1 MDFGFKPKMKALQ
14 EFDLP
19 DDLASAL
26 PNIVKDQAWE
36 GESRHFACTVVWL
49 AAARGAASADGGALL
64 LGLAPR

>member
-1 MDFGFKPKMKALQ
+1 MTQPAAQQVDFGFKPKMKALQ

-36 GESRHFACTVVWL
+36 GEPRHFACAVVG
-49 AAARGAASADGGALL
+49 RC
-64 LGLAPR
+64 PRVRLR